1 MNDLSVGEIIASVSF
16 FAGIITFLFKNYY
29 SFKSNTEAIKSLNK
43 TIEKMNDLI
52 EQLTDDQHVI
62 DTRITSLEQQT
73 KSLWRGHGDLSDRIK
88 TIEKGL

>member
-1 MNDLSVGEIIASVSF
+1 MSLGELIAAVSF
-16 FAGIITFLFKNYY
+16 FIGIITFLFKNYY
-29 SFKSNTEAIKSLNK
+29 SFQSNTEAIKSLNK

-52 EQLTDDQHVI
+52 EQLSEDQHVT

-73 KSLWRGHGDLSDRIK
+73 KSLWRGHGDLSERIR

>member
-1 MNDLSVGEIIASVSF
+1 MSLGELIAAVSF
-16 FAGIITFLFKNYY
+16 FIGIITFLFKNYY
-29 SFKSNTEAIKSLNK
+29 SFQSNTEAIKNLNK

-52 EQLTDDQHVI
+52 EQLSEDQHVT

-73 KSLWRGHGDLSDRIK
+73 KSLWRGHGDLSERIR

>member
-1 MNDLSVGEIIASVSF
+1 MSLGDLIAAVSF
-16 FAGIITFLFKNYY
+16 FIGIITFLFKNYY
-29 SFKSNTEAIKSLNK
+29 SFQSNTEAIKSLNK

-52 EQLTDDQHVI
+52 EQLSEDQHVT

-73 KSLWRGHGDLSDRIK
+73 KSLWRGHGDLSERIR

>member
-1 MNDLSVGEIIASVSF
+1 MSLGELIAAVSF
-16 FAGIITFLFKNYY
+16 FIGIITFLFKNYY
-29 SFKSNTEAIKSLNK
+29 SFQSNTEAIKSLNK

-52 EQLTDDQHVI
+52 EQLSEDQHVT

-73 KSLWRGHGDLSDRIK
+73 KSLWLGHGDLSERIR

>member
-1 MNDLSVGEIIASVSF
+1 MSLGELIAAVSF
-16 FAGIITFLFKNYY
+16 FIGIITFLFKNYY
-29 SFKSNTEAIKSLNK
+29 SFQSNKEAIKSLNK

-52 EQLTDDQHVI
+52 EQLSEDQHVT

-73 KSLWRGHGDLSDRIK
+73 KSLWRGHGDLSERIR

>member
-1 MNDLSVGEIIASVSF
+1 MNKLSVGELIAAVSF
-16 FAGIITFLFKNYY
+16 FIGIITFLFKNYY
-29 SFKSNTEAIKSLNK
+29 SFQSNTEAIKSLNK

-52 EQLTDDQHVI
+52 EQLSEDQHVT

-73 KSLWRGHGDLSDRIK
+73 KSLWRGHGDLSERIR

>member
-1 MNDLSVGEIIASVSF
+1 MSLGELIAAISF
-16 FAGIITFLFKNYY
+16 FIGIITFLFKNYY
-29 SFKSNTEAIKSLNK
+29 SFQSNTEAIKSLNK

-52 EQLTDDQHVI
+52 EQLSEDQHVT

-73 KSLWRGHGDLSDRIK
+73 KSLWRGHGDLSERIR

>member
-1 MNDLSVGEIIASVSF
+1 LSLGELIAAVSF
-16 FAGIITFLFKNYY
+16 FIGIITFLFKNYY
-29 SFKSNTEAIKSLNK
+29 SFQSNTEAIKSLNK

-52 EQLTDDQHVI
+52 EQLSEDQHVT

-73 KSLWRGHGDLSDRIK
+73 KSLWRGHGDLSERIR

>member
-1 MNDLSVGEIIASVSF
+1 MSFGELIAAVSF
-16 FAGIITFLFKNYY
+16 FIGIITFLFKNYY
-29 SFKSNTEAIKSLNK
+29 SFQSNTEAIKSLNK

-52 EQLTDDQHVI
+52 EQLSEDQHVT

-73 KSLWRGHGDLSDRIK
+73 KSLWRGHGDLSERIR

>member
-1 MNDLSVGEIIASVSF
+1 MSLGELIAAVSF
-16 FAGIITFLFKNYY
+16 FIGKSTFLFKNYY
-29 SFKSNTEAIKSLNK
+29 SFQSNTEAIKSLNK

-52 EQLTDDQHVI
+52 EQLSEDQHVT

-73 KSLWRGHGDLSDRIK
+73 KSLWRGHGDLSERIR

>member
-1 MNDLSVGEIIASVSF
+1 MSVGELIAAVSF
-16 FAGIITFLFKNYY
+16 FIGIITFLFKNYY
-29 SFKSNTEAIKSLNK
+29 SFQSNTEAIKSLNK

-52 EQLTDDQHVI
+52 EQLSEDQHVT

-73 KSLWRGHGDLSDRIK
+73 KSLWRGHGDLSERIR

>member
-1 MNDLSVGEIIASVSF
+1 MSLRELIAAVSF
-16 FAGIITFLFKNYY
+16 FIGIITFLFKNYY
-29 SFKSNTEAIKSLNK
+29 SFQSNTEAIKSLNK

-52 EQLTDDQHVI
+52 EQLSEDQHVT

-73 KSLWRGHGDLSDRIK
+73 KSLWRGHGDLSERIR

>member
-1 MNDLSVGEIIASVSF
+1 MSLGELIAAVSF
-16 FAGIITFLFKNYY
+16 FKGIITFLFKNYY
-29 SFKSNTEAIKSLNK
+29 SFQSNTEAIKSLNK

-52 EQLTDDQHVI
+52 EQLSEDQHVT

-73 KSLWRGHGDLSDRIK
+73 KSLWRGHGDLSERIR

>member
-1 MNDLSVGEIIASVSF
+1 MSLGELIAAVSF
-16 FAGIITFLFKNYY
+16 YRNNYILFKNYY
-29 SFKSNTEAIKSLNK
+29 SFQSNTEAIKSLNK

-52 EQLTDDQHVI
+52 EQLSEDQHVT

-73 KSLWRGHGDLSDRIK
+73 KSLWRGHGDLSERIR

>member
-1 MNDLSVGEIIASVSF
+1 MSLGELIAAVSF
-16 FAGIITFLFKNYY
+16 FIGIITFLFKNSY
-29 SFKSNTEAIKSLNK
+29 SFQSNTEAIKSLNK

-52 EQLTDDQHVI
+52 EQLSEDQHVT

-73 KSLWRGHGDLSDRIK
+73 KSLWRGHGDLSERIR

>member
-1 MNDLSVGEIIASVSF
+1 MSLGELIAAVSF
-16 FAGIITFLFKNYY
+16 FIGIITFLFKNYY
-29 SFKSNTEAIKSLNK
+29 LFQSNTEAIKSLNK

-52 EQLTDDQHVI
+52 EQLSEDQHVT

-73 KSLWRGHGDLSDRIK
+73 KSLWRGHGDLSERIR